1 LQVEELP
8 IPDSVKA
15 VLAKAGYD
23 SLYPPQE
30 DAIRAGVL
38 EGKNLVLAS
47 PTASGKTLVAELAAL
62 KSVLERDGKVLY
74 LTPLRA
80 LASEKYEDFQKYAD
94 IEKAPGRKVRVAITS
109 GDYDSSDLYL
119 ANYDIII
126 STNEK
131 ADSLLRH
138 RSPWISDV
146 SVVIADEIHLITEAD
161 RGPTLEV
168 VLTRLLKINPSIQVI
183 ALSATI
189 RNAVEIGEWLEAVPI
204 TTEWRPVPLREGVYY
219 GGQIQFK
226 DGSSRIIPKTD
237 TNPVFDTALEVIRD
251 GGQVLIFTE
260 TRRLA
265 VEMGKKAGALLRRSL
280 PKPDRRSLENIAQRI
295 LSTGERTRLGEALAE
310 QVLDGVA
317 FHHAG
322 LPSAHR
328 KIIEESFKAGRL
340 KILSATPTLA
350 AGVNLPAR
358 TVVISSYERYEA
370 GYGRYPISVL
380 EYKQFCL
387 PHDAPITLRNG
398 VVMPIGDI
406 VTRRMRTTVLTLS
419 NPHGL
424 TSNPIRGYFE
434 REATELVKIS
444 TNIGRTLT
452 ATPEHPVLA
461 KTSEDAVGWTSL
473 RALRVGDRLAYAREI
488 PTLNRQIPMLNFLSL
503 DKTYA
508 VKPTFITRSK
518 ILRGNRAISRKLRV
532 NPRTL
537 ESYLSGKKNPPLK
550 LIIELGKVLGLKPQE
565 AARRVKLFKSK
576 WGRPTRLSEFLTE
589 DFMWLVGIIASDG
602 HLQEGYSPKR
612 GTYYK
617 IRVFNQDRKIIDR
630 AVRILRKFELEP
642 CVYRRQ
648 TKHYAVEIG
657 SNLLGPVISQ
667 FGVPYKRKSFDVFVP
682 DFILQFPR
690 KLISAYLAGVFD
702 GDGSYSET
710 KYPRGHHT
718 MVRAIVIATGSKRFA
733 WGIHDLLLRL
743 GVMSTVAT
751 DSRVQNVV
759 ISGKERTFTNPVY
772 RVTIRSIADIQRF
785 RRWIK
790 PTKITIPILRYSTY
804 HNSNKFR
811 EPPTKLPISWVKV
824 TNVEPR
830 KLESPVKVYNLS
842 IDKTETYLASNF
854 VVHNCG
860 RAGRPKYDK
869 FGEAVLIGRTEDE
882 QDYLLKNY
890 TLAEPER
897 IWSKLGAEK
906 VLRPH
911 VLATVATRFATTED
925 GLERFF
931 ARTFYAFQYDPK
943 MIKGKLGGILSF
955 LHREQMVEF
964 EGEELRATKFGR
976 RVSELYI
983 DPVSAVILRDGL
995 YTRAKH
1001 VTDVS
1006 LLHLISRT
1014 PDISPKLYPRRGE
1027 DEMLDL
1033 FAKEHHDEYMCGV
1046 PEYYG
1051 DTNGVTYEEFLAEIK
1066 CARVLYEW
1074 INETSEDGILQVHRV
1089 EPGDI
1094 LRMVDTS
1101 KWLLHAT
1108 YRLAELFDH
1117 KDLLNQTYELQIR
1130 CAKGV
1135 KSELVPL
1142 VELDGV
1148 GRVRARSLFNT
1159 GFKNLEDLRH
1169 ASVTDLMNVP
1179 TIGPSVAKKI
1189 KEQVGGLIKA
1199 EEWEAL
1205 KSETGESTEQS
1216 LLTDYKE
1223 SAGP

>member
-1 LQVEELP
+1 MQVEELP

-15 VLAKAGYD
+15 VLAKAGYGA
-23 SLYPPQE
+23 LYPPQE

-62 KSVLERDGKVLY
+62 KSVLEKDGKILY

-80 LASEKYEDFQKYAD
+80 LASEKFEDFQKYAG

-109 GDYDSSDLYL
+109 GDYDSSDIYL

-146 SVVIADEIHLITEAD
+146 TVVVADEIHLITEAD

-168 VLTRLLKINPSIQVI
+168 VLTRLLKLNPRIQVI

-189 RNAVEIGEWLEAVPI
+189 RNAAEIGEWLEAVPI

-219 GGQIQFK
+219 DGQIQFK
-226 DGSSRIIPKTD
+226 DGSSRIIPRTD
-237 TNPVFDTALEVIRD
+237 STAVFDTALKVIRD

-265 VEMGKKAGALLRRSL
+265 VEMGKKVGALLRRTL
-280 PKPDRRSLENIAQRI
+280 PKPDRRGLEDIAQRI

-310 QVLDGVA
+310 QVLNGVA

-322 LPSAHR
+322 LPSVHR

-358 TVVISSYERYEA
+358 TVIVSSYERYEA

-380 EYKQFCL
+380 EYKQFC
-387 PHDAPITLRNG
+387 
-398 VVMPIGDI
+398 
-406 VTRRMRTTVLTLS
+406 
-419 NPHGL
+419 
-424 TSNPIRGYFE
+424 
-434 REATELVKIS
+434 
-444 TNIGRTLT
+444 
-452 ATPEHPVLA
+452 
-461 KTSEDAVGWTSL
+461 
-473 RALRVGDRLAYAREI
+473 
-488 PTLNRQIPMLNFLSL
+488 
-503 DKTYA
+503 
-508 VKPTFITRSK
+508 
-518 ILRGNRAISRKLRV
+518 
-532 NPRTL
+532 
-537 ESYLSGKKNPPLK
+537 
-550 LIIELGKVLGLKPQE
+550 
-565 AARRVKLFKSK
+565 
-576 WGRPTRLSEFLTE
+576 
-589 DFMWLVGIIASDG
+589 
-602 HLQEGYSPKR
+602 
-612 GTYYK
+612 
-617 IRVFNQDRKIIDR
+617 
-630 AVRILRKFELEP
+630 
-642 CVYRRQ
+642 
-648 TKHYAVEIG
+648 
-657 SNLLGPVISQ
+657 
-667 FGVPYKRKSFDVFVP
+667 
-682 DFILQFPR
+682 
-690 KLISAYLAGVFD
+690 
-702 GDGSYSET
+702 
-710 KYPRGHHT
+710 
-718 MVRAIVIATGSKRFA
+718 
-733 WGIHDLLLRL
+733 
-743 GVMSTVAT
+743 
-751 DSRVQNVV
+751 
-759 ISGKERTFTNPVY
+759 
-772 RVTIRSIADIQRF
+772 
-785 RRWIK
+785 
-790 PTKITIPILRYSTY
+790 
-804 HNSNKFR
+804 
-811 EPPTKLPISWVKV
+811 
-824 TNVEPR
+824 
-830 KLESPVKVYNLS
+830 
-842 IDKTETYLASNF
+842 
-854 VVHNCG
+854 G
-860 RAGRPKYDK
+860 RAGRPRYDK
-869 FGEAVLIGRTEDE
+869 FGEAVLIARTEDE

-890 TLAEPER
+890 ALAEPER

-931 ARTFYAFQYDPK
+931 AKTFYAFQYDPK
-943 MIKGKLGGILSF
+943 MMKGKLGDILSF

-964 EGEELRATKFGR
+964 EGEELKATKFGR

-1033 FAKEHHDEYMCGV
+1033 FAKEHQDEYMCEV

-1051 DTNGVTYEEFLAEIK
+1051 DTNGITYEEFLAEIK

-1074 INETSEDGILQVHRV
+1074 INETSEDGILEVHRV

-1108 YRLAELFDH
+1108 YRLAELFGH

-1135 KSELVPL
+1135 KSELVPF
-1142 VELDGV
+1142 VELEGV
-1148 GRVRARSLFNT
+1148 GRVRARALFNA
-1159 GFKNLEDLRH
+1159 GYKNLDDLKH
-1169 ASVTDLMNVP
+1169 ASVTDLMSIP
-1179 TIGPSVAKKI
+1179 TIGPSIAKKI

-1205 KSETGESTEQS
+1205 KSKSSASTEQS

-1223 SAGP
+1223 NTNL